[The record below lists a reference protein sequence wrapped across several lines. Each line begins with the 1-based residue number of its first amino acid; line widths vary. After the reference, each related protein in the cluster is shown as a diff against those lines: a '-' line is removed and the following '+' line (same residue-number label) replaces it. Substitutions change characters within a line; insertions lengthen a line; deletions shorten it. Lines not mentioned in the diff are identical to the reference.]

1 VENVFLPT
9 KLTNIMRPSGNIKR
23 KIFNDPVYGFISINN
38 ELLFSIV
45 EHPFYQ
51 RLRRIK
57 QLGLT
62 HMVYPG
68 ALHTRF
74 NHSLGAMYLM
84 EKAIAE
90 LRAKGNDISEDEA
103 IAAMAAILLHDIG
116 HGPYSHTLEK
126 SIVDNVSHEFLS
138 ELFMQRLN
146 ENWGGKLDKAIEIF
160 KGIYSKKFLHKL
172 VSSQLDMD
180 RLDYLRRDSFFTG
193 VSEGTIN
200 YERLLYMLEV
210 FDDELAIEAKGIY
223 SVEKFITARRLMYWQ
238 VYLHKTVLV
247 SEYMLVRAL
256 KRAKSLVR
264 NGQEVFT
271 SPALAFFLKNEI
283 STNNFIKNE
292 EVLNQFALLDDFDI
306 LGAIKVWAN
315 HPDKILAYISS
326 SIINRRFYKIDFRNK
341 AFGEEEIK
349 LVQEKVRKK
358 YTLKE
363 DEIDYFAFY
372 DHTSNNAYKQ
382 GPDQINVL
390 FKDGTVK
397 DIADAADNL
406 NISMLSAP
414 VTKYFLCYPK
424 DL

>member
-1 VENVFLPT
+1 
-9 KLTNIMRPSGNIKR
+9 MRPFGNIKR

-38 ELLFSIV
+38 EMLFNIV
-45 EHPFYQ
+45 EHPYYQ

-84 EKAIAE
+84 DQAISE
-90 LRAKGNDISEDEA
+90 LKAKGHEISEDENV
-103 IAAMAAILLHDIG
+103 AAMAAILLHDIG
-116 HGPYSHTLEK
+116 HGPFSHTLEK
-126 SIVDNVSHEFLS
+126 SFVNNVSHEFIS
-138 ELFMQRLN
+138 QMFMRRLN
-146 ENWGGKLDKAIEIF
+146 ENWGGKLEKTIQVF
-160 KGIYSKKFLHKL
+160 KGEYSKGFLHKL

-200 YERLLYMLEV
+200 YERLLYMMEV
-210 FDDELAIEAKGIY
+210 VDDELAIEAKGIY

-256 KRAKSLVR
+256 KRAKFLVK
-264 NGQEVFT
+264 NGIDVFA
-271 SPALAFFLKNEI
+271 SPALLFFLKNDIQENDFL
-283 STNNFIKNE
+283 TNE
-292 EVLNQFALLDDFDI
+292 TVLDQFALLDDFDI
-306 LGAIKVWAN
+306 LSAIKVWAS
-315 HPDKILAYISS
+315 HHDKILAFLCS
-326 SIINRRFYKIDFRNK
+326 SIVNRRLYKIDIRNED
-341 AFGEEEIK
+341 FQEEEIIK
-349 LVQEKVRKK
+349 TQEKVQTK
-358 YTLKE
+358 YRLE
-363 DEIDYFAFY
+363 DDEIDYFAFY
-372 DHTSNNAYKQ
+372 DQTSNNAYKQ
-382 GPDQINVL
+382 GPDQINIL

-406 NISMLSAP
+406 NISMLSEP

>member
-1 VENVFLPT
+1 
-9 KLTNIMRPSGNIKR
+9 MRPSGNIKR

-38 ELLFSIV
+38 ELLFNIV

-84 EKAIAE
+84 DKAINE
-90 LRAKGNDISEDEA
+90 LKAKGHEISEDEA
-103 IAAMAAILLHDIG
+103 LAAMAAILLHDIG

-126 SIVDNVSHEFLS
+126 SIVNNVSHEFIS
-138 ELFMQRLN
+138 QMFMQRMN
-146 ENWGGKLDKAIEIF
+146 EDWSGKLEKTIQVF
-160 KGIYSKKFLHKL
+160 RGNYSKGFLHKL

-200 YERLLYMLEV
+200 YERLLYMMEV
-210 FDDELAIEAKGIY
+210 VDDELAIEAKGIY
-223 SVEKFITARRLMYWQ
+223 SVEKFIAARRLMYWQ

-247 SEYMLVRAL
+247 SEYMLVRVL
-256 KRAKSLVR
+256 RRAKFLVK
-264 NGQEVFT
+264 NGLYVFA
-271 SPALAFFLKNEI
+271 SPALLFFLKNEI
-283 STNNFIKNE
+283 STDDFLKNE
-292 EVLNQFALLDDFDI
+292 EALNKFALLDDFDV
-306 LGAIKVWAN
+306 LGAIKVWAS

-326 SIINRRFYKIDFRNK
+326 SIINRRLYKIDIRNE
-341 AFGEEEIK
+341 AFEEEEILK
-349 LVQEKVRKK
+349 VQEKVKKK
-358 YTLKE
+358 YGLKD
-363 DEIDYFAFY
+363 DEIDYLAFY
-372 DHTSNNAYKQ
+372 DQTSNNAYTQ
-382 GPDQINVL
+382 GPDQINIL

-406 NISMLSAP
+406 NISMLSEP

>member
-1 VENVFLPT
+1 
-9 KLTNIMRPSGNIKR
+9 MRPSGNFKR
-23 KIFNDPVYGFISINN
+23 KIFNDPVYGFISINS

-45 EHPFYQ
+45 EHPYYQ

-62 HMVYPG
+62 HLVYPG

-84 EKAIAE
+84 EKAISE
-90 LRAKGNDISEDEA
+90 LKSKGIIITEDEA
-103 IAAMAAILLHDIG
+103 IASQAAILLHDIG

-126 SIVDNVSHEFLS
+126 SIVNNVGHEYIS
-138 ELFMQRLN
+138 QLFMQRLN
-146 ENWGGKLDKAIEIF
+146 KDWKGKLEKTIRVFEGNYE
-160 KGIYSKKFLHKL
+160 KGFLHRL
-172 VSSQLDMD
+172 VSSQFDMD

-200 YERLLYMLEV
+200 YERLLNMLDV
-210 FDDELAIEAKGIY
+210 VDDELVVEAKGIY

-247 SEYMLVRAL
+247 AEYMLIRAL
-256 KRAKSLVR
+256 KRANFLVK
-264 NGQEVFT
+264 NGHELFA
-271 SPALAFFLKNEI
+271 SPALSFFLKNEI
-283 STNNFIKNE
+283 GKKDFEENE
-292 EVLNQFALLDDFDI
+292 KVLERFAELDDFDV
-306 LGAIKVWAN
+306 LSAIKVWAS
-315 HPDKILAYISS
+315 HSDKILAFISN
-326 SIINRRFYKIDFRNK
+326 SIINRKLYKIDIRNED
-341 AFGEEEIK
+341 FQESEIEEMR
-349 LVQEKVRKK
+349 EKTRKK
-358 YTLKE
+358 YSLEE
-363 DEIDYFAFY
+363 DEIDYFTFY

-382 GPDQINVL
+382 GPDQINIL

-397 DIADAADNL
+397 EIADAADNL
-406 NISMLSAP
+406 NISMISEP

>member
-1 VENVFLPT
+1 
-9 KLTNIMRPSGNIKR
+9 MRLSGNIKR

-38 ELLFSIV
+38 ELLFNIV

-84 EKAIAE
+84 DKAITE
-90 LRAKGNDISEDEA
+90 LKAKGHPITEEES
-103 IAAMAAILLHDIG
+103 IATMAAILLHDIG

-126 SIVDNVSHEFLS
+126 SIVNDVSHEFIS
-138 ELFMQRLN
+138 QMFMQRLN
-146 ENWGGKLDKAIEIF
+146 QECGGKLEKAIQIF
-160 KGIYSKKFLHKL
+160 KGKYEKGFLHEL

-210 FDDELAIEAKGIY
+210 VDDELAVEAKGIY

-256 KRAKSLVR
+256 KRAKYLVR
-264 NGQEVFT
+264 NGEEVFA
-271 SPALAFFLKNEI
+271 SPALSFFLKNEI
-283 STNNFIKNE
+283 GTTDFLKNE
-292 EVLNQFALLDDFDI
+292 KVLDQFALLDDFDV
-306 LGAIKVWAN
+306 LGAIKVWAS
-315 HPDKILAYISS
+315 HSDKILGYISN
-326 SIINRRFYKIDFRNK
+326 SIINRRLYKIDIRND
-341 AFGEEEIK
+341 AFQENEILK
-349 LVQEKVRKK
+349 IQEKVRKK
-358 YTLKE
+358 YRLKV

-372 DHTSNNAYKQ
+372 GQTSNNAYKQ
-382 GPDQINVL
+382 GPDQINIL